1 MSSSFRLGF
10 LCCLCSYIVWGSLPL
25 YFRVLDHIPPEKM
38 LSHRIIWSVPTG
50 LILFLIAK
58 NWRHLRAAL
67 TRRHVLWLS
76 VSGLLIG
83 FNWLIYIWAIGQER
97 VLEASLGYYMIPLMS
112 VLFGA
117 FSFKESLR
125 PAQWMSVG
133 LAGVGVA
140 IMTFALGYFP
150 WVALVLCLTFEF
162 YSIIH
167 KKVEVDG
174 RAGFLVEAAILTPL
188 ALLWL
193 LWWVSHPHGSW
204 FGNGGW
210 DIAWLMAAGPIT
222 AIPLILFS
230 MATKRLRFTTI
241 GMMQY
246 IGPTLQFLISVFIF
260 NEAFGLVHAVAF
272 GFIWTALI
280 VFSIDSVLGDIKARR
295 LAQSASAAE

>member
-1 MSSSFRLGF
+1 MSPSVRLGF
-10 LCCLCSYIVWGSLPL
+10 FCCLVSYIVWGSLPL

-50 LILFLIAK
+50 LVLFLIAR
-58 NWRHLRAAL
+58 NWRHLKAAL
-67 TRRHVLWLS
+67 TRRHVFWLS
-76 VSGLLIG
+76 ASGLLIG
-83 FNWLIYIWAIGQER
+83 LNWLVYIWAIGEER

-112 VLFGA
+112 VLVGA
-117 FSFKESLR
+117 FSFREPLR

-133 LAGVGVA
+133 LAATGVA
-140 IMTFALGYFP
+140 IMTAALGYFP
-150 WVALVLCLTFEF
+150 WVALVLCGTFEL

-174 RAGFLVEAAILTPL
+174 RAGFVVESAILAPL

-210 DIAWLMAAGPIT
+210 DIAWLLAAGPIT
-222 AIPLILFS
+222 AVPLILFAV
-230 MATKRLRFTTI
+230 ATKRLRLSTI

-260 NEAFGLVHAVAF
+260 KEAFGWVHGLAF
-272 GFIWTALI
+272 AFIWTALL
-280 VFSIDSVLGDIKARR
+280 VFSLDSVMGDVKDRRQART
-295 LAQSASAAE
+295 AAAE